1 MPVPRF
7 LQAIALVLVLVISGV
22 PAVLAEILE
31 DDCAEK
37 CAGTDQTGCPDEGCA
52 DCSIICS
59 SCPRA
64 HVVAPSGASPLPVLP
79 LAVARITT
87 EVGQHVPAD
96 PPLEGVFHP
105 PRLAG

>member
-7 LQAIALVLVLVISGV
+7 LQAIALVLVFVISGA
-22 PAVLAEILE
+22 PAVLAELLE
-31 DDCAEK
+31 DDCAER
-37 CAGTDQTGCPDEGCA
+37 CADEDQTGCPDEGCA

-59 SCPRA
+59 SCPRT
-64 HVVAPSGASPLPVLP
+64 HVVAPSGANLLPTAP

-87 EVGQHVPAD
+87 EAGQRVPTD
-96 PPLEGVFHP
+96 PPPEGVFHP

>member
-1 MPVPRF
+1 MLVPRF
-7 LQAIALVLVLVISGV
+7 IHVIALMLIFAISGGPTV
-22 PAVLAEILE
+22 AGELLE

-37 CAGTDQTGCPDEGCA
+37 CADEEQDGCPDEGCA

-64 HVVAPSGASPLPVLP
+64 HVLIPLVANLLPISIEESGVAIEIGQRVPV
-79 LAVARITT
+79 
-87 EVGQHVPAD
+87 G
-96 PPLEGVFHP
+96 PPPEGVFHP

>member
-1 MPVPRF
+1 MPRF
-7 LQAIALVLVLVISGV
+7 LPVIALMLIFAISGA
-22 PAVLAEILE
+22 PTWAAELLE

-37 CAGTDQTGCPDEGCA
+37 CSDEEQDGCPDEGCA

-64 HVVAPSGASPLPVLP
+64 HVLVPQVVDRLFAISIETSGAAIEIGQRVPV
-79 LAVARITT
+79 
-87 EVGQHVPAD
+87 G
-96 PPLEGVFHP
+96 PPPEGVFHP